1 MQGHCPY
8 QERAVASTIK
18 VFELYVRKSLLY
30 NRANMTAPSQFNE
43 KLDLKRILPI
53 LVIVFVDLLGLS
65 IIIPL
70 LPLYAARFS
79 ATPLVVGILQ
89 ATYPLM
95 QFIGAPILG
104 RLSDRFGRKPILV
117 ISQIG
122 TLAGFVLLGFA
133 NTLTLLFLS
142 RIIDG
147 LSGAN
152 MSTAQ
157 AAIADS
163 TNERT
168 RTQGLGL
175 IGAAFGLGFVLGP
188 VIAFI
193 VLAASGQNYQA
204 VAFTAAFFSLASILL
219 TLFWFRETRAAD
231 SSPTARRSFSIIAT
245 MEALR
250 RPHTGFLLVLMFFYQ
265 IAFGGY
271 EQLFSLF
278 TLTRLGMDARDTSGL
293 FVLAGIFIIVIQGG
307 FVGRWSKQKGDRWL
321 VIMGVSTLAIGLIG
335 TALTPAIPIPW
346 YERAKVLESL
356 AGEGSIR
363 VSIQSIQ
370 IQLPDQSARGWPG
383 IIWLLIASFPAA
395 LGGGV
400 LHPAVNSMITK
411 SSEKSEVGAMLGVS
425 ASMYSAANA
434 VAPLFYG
441 SLFQW
446 FGAPVPF
453 MAGGLIL
460 LGLWFLA
467 PRAIAK

>member
-1 MQGHCPY
+1 
-8 QERAVASTIK
+8 
-18 VFELYVRKSLLY
+18 
-30 NRANMTAPSQFNE
+30 MTTSETTSAE
-43 KLDLKRILPI
+43 KLDFKRILPI

-79 ATPLVVGILQ
+79 ATPLLVGVLQ

-95 QFIGAPILG
+95 QFLGAPILG
-104 RLSDRFGRKPILV
+104 RLSDRFGRRPILIV
-117 ISQIG
+117 SQLG
-122 TLAGFVLLGFA
+122 TLLGFILLGFA
-133 NTLTLLFLS
+133 NTLTLLFIS

-152 MSTAQ
+152 ISTAQ

-163 TNERT
+163 TTPKT

-175 IGAAFGLGFVLGP
+175 IGAAFGLGFVFGP

-193 VLAASGQNYQA
+193 VLAATGQNYQA
-204 VAFTAAFFSLASILL
+204 VAWTAAGFSLASILL
-219 TLFWFRETRAAD
+219 TTFWFKETRTSD
-231 SSPTARRSFSIIAT
+231 SSSALRRTFNFGAT
-245 MEALR
+245 LEALR
-250 RPHTGFLLVLMFFYQ
+250 RPQIGFLLILMFFYQ

-293 FVLAGIFIIVIQGG
+293 FVLAGLFIIVVQGG

-321 VIMGVSTLAIGLIG
+321 MIMGVSTLAIGLIG
-335 TALTPAIPIPW
+335 TALTPAVPVPW
-346 YERAKVLESL
+346 YDQSKVLQSL
-356 AGEGSIR
+356 AGEGA
-363 VSIQSIQ
+363 VQVPVQNIQ
-370 IQLPDQSARGWPG
+370 IQLPDQATRGWLG
-383 IIWLLIASFPAA
+383 ILWLVVASFPAA

-400 LHPAVNSMITK
+400 LQPAVNSMISK
-411 SSEKSEVGAMLGVS
+411 SADPNEVGGMLGIS

-434 VAPLFYG
+434 LAPLFYG

-446 FGAPVPF
+446 LGAPVPF
-453 MAGGLIL
+453 LAGGVIL
-460 LGLWFLA
+460 LVLWFIA
-467 PRAIAK
+467 PRSIPQ

>member
-1 MQGHCPY
+1 MTVPP
-8 QERAVASTIK
+8 AVS
-18 VFELYVRKSLLY
+18 
-30 NRANMTAPSQFNE
+30 E

-53 LVIVFVDLLGLS
+53 IVIVFVDLLGLS

-95 QFIGAPILG
+95 QFVGAPILG

-117 ISQIG
+117 ISQLG
-122 TLAGFVLLGFA
+122 TLAGFILLGFA
-133 NTLTLLFLS
+133 NTLILLFLS

-152 MSTAQ
+152 ISTAQ

-175 IGAAFGLGFVLGP
+175 IGAAFGLGFVFGP
-188 VIAFI
+188 IIAFI
-193 VLAASGQNYQA
+193 VLAATSQNYQA
-204 VAFTAAFFSLASILL
+204 VAFTAAFFSLVSILL
-219 TLFWFRETRAAD
+219 TSFWFRETRTAD
-231 SSPTARRSFSIIAT
+231 SSSV
-245 MEALR
+245 ALR
-250 RPHTGFLLVLMFFYQ
+250 RPFSLGTLSKTLRRPRIGFLMILMFFYQ
-265 IAFGGY
+265 VAFGGY

-278 TLTRLGMDARDTSGL
+278 TLVRLGMDARDTSGL
-293 FVLAGIFIIVIQGG
+293 FVLAGLFIIVVQGG

-321 VIMGVSTLAIGLIG
+321 IILGVSTLSIGLIG
-335 TALTPAIPIPW
+335 TALTPAIPVPW
-346 YERAKVLESL
+346 YEESRVIASL
-356 AGEGSIR
+356 AGEGALRIP
-363 VSIQSIQ
+363 IQNIQ
-370 IQLPDQSARGWPG
+370 IQLPDEASKGWFG
-383 IIWLLIASFPAA
+383 IIWLIIASFPAA

-400 LHPAVNSMITK
+400 LHPAVNSLITK
-411 SSEKSEVGAMLGVS
+411 SADKSEVGGMLGIS

-441 SLFQW
+441 SLFHW

-460 LGLWFLA
+460 LVLWFSA
-467 PRAIAK
+467 QRAIPLKQGE

>member
-1 MQGHCPY
+1 MYTCLLIYLPTDKIITMT
-8 QERAVASTIK
+8 S
-18 VFELYVRKSLLY
+18 FEQS
-30 NRANMTAPSQFNE
+30 SE
-43 KLDLKRILPI
+43 KLDFKRILPI
-53 LVIVFVDLLGLS
+53 IVIVFVDLLGLS

-70 LPLYAARFS
+70 LPLYAARFN
-79 ATPLVVGILQ
+79 ATPFVIGVLQ

-95 QFIGAPILG
+95 QFLGAPILG

-122 TLAGFVLLGFA
+122 TLAGFILLGFA

-152 MSTAQ
+152 ISTAQ

-163 TNERT
+163 TNEKT

-175 IGAAFGLGFVLGP
+175 IGAAFGLGFVFGP
-188 VIAFI
+188 IIAFI
-193 VLAASGQNYQA
+193 VLAATGQNYQA
-204 VAFTAAFFSLASILL
+204 VAWTAAFFSFASILL
-219 TLFWFRETRAAD
+219 TSFWFSETRTSD
-231 SSPTARRSFSIIAT
+231 SASALRKKFSFNALN
-245 MEALR
+245 EALR
-250 RPHTGFLLVLMFFYQ
+250 RPKIGFLLILMFFYQ

-293 FVLAGIFIIVIQGG
+293 FVLAGLFIIVVQAG

-321 VIMGVSTLAIGLIG
+321 VIMGVSTLALGLIG
-335 TALTPAIPIPW
+335 TALTPAIPVPW
-346 YERAKVLESL
+346 YEQSKVMDTL
-356 AGEGSIR
+356 AGEGAIR
-363 VSIQSIQ
+363 VSIQNIQ
-370 IQLPDQSARGWPG
+370 IQLPDQAARGWFG
-383 IIWLLIASFPAA
+383 IIWLVIASFPAA

-400 LHPAVNSMITK
+400 LHPAVNSMISK
-411 SSEKSEVGAMLGVS
+411 SSDKSEVGGMLGVS

-434 VAPLFYG
+434 IAPLFYG
-441 SLFQW
+441 ALFQW

-460 LGLWFLA
+460 LVLWF
-467 PRAIAK
+467 IASRVIPSS